1 MMAGLRVAI
10 IGGGIGGLSAAVAL
24 RQRGVREV
32 RVYEQA
38 VALGQVGAGLMVQ
51 ANSLRVLTRL
61 GVFDRLAQA
70 AERMTEWRQSRAD
83 GTVISQETFST
94 GPERM
99 FFGIHRADLLDALV
113 AMLPE
118 DVVHTGYQCVGF
130 EEDAGRAVV
139 RFANGVSVDADVVIA
154 ADGIHS
160 TLQRYVVQPSEPV
173 FSGAMAYRGTLP
185 ARRVPEWPA
194 GTIRF
199 WSGGQGRYLL
209 AYRVRRG
216 ELLNFVGFMP
226 ADEEMRESW
235 SAPGDPVTL
244 AAAYADWDPF
254 LAKILSEVETTFRS
268 GIYDREPLPRWSRG
282 RLTLLGDAAH
292 ASLPHMGQGS
302 NQAIE
307 DAMGLATLLK
317 GASAEDAP
325 RALVSYERLR
335 LDRTAQVQRGSRMN
349 ASHSEN
355 AEPYKL
361 GLDWLYDY
369 DVEKEALAL
378 R

>member
-1 MMAGLRVAI
+1 MAI

-24 RQRGVREV
+24 RQRGVRV
-32 RVYEQA
+32 GVYEQA
-38 VALGQVGAGLMVQ
+38 PALGEIGAGLMVQ

-61 GVFDRLAQA
+61 GVVDRVAQA
-70 AERMTEWRQSRAD
+70 GERMTEWRHSHAD
-83 GTVISQETFST
+83 GTVISRETFST
-94 GPERM
+94 GPENM
-99 FFGIHRADLLDALV
+99 FFGMHRADLLDALV
-113 AMLPE
+113 ATLPE

-139 RFANGVSVDADVVIA
+139 RFDNGVSVDADVVIA

-160 TLQRYVVQPSEPV
+160 TLQRYVVQRSELV
-173 FSGAMAYRGTLP
+173 FSGITTYRGSLP

-199 WSGGQGRYLL
+199 WSGQGRYLL
-209 AYRVRRG
+209 AYRIRRG

-226 ADEEMRESW
+226 ADEEMRKSW
-235 SAPGDPVTL
+235 SAPGDSATL
-244 AAAYADWDPF
+244 AAAYADWDP
-254 LAKILSEVETTFRS
+254 LVRKIVSEVETTFRW
-268 GIYDREPLPRWSRG
+268 GLYDREPLPRWSRG

-292 ASLPHMGQGS
+292 PSLPHMGQGS

-317 GASAEDAP
+317 DASAEDAP

-335 LDRTAQVQRGSRMN
+335 HDRTAQVQRTSRMN
-349 ASHSEN
+349 ASYSEN
-355 AEPYKL
+355 AEAFTL
-361 GLDWLYDY
+361 GPDWVYHY
-369 DVEKEALAL
+369 DVEREALAL
-378 R
+378 C

>member
-1 MMAGLRVAI
+1 MAGLRVAI

-38 VALGQVGAGLMVQ
+38 PALGQVGAGLMVQ
-51 ANSLRVLTRL
+51 ANSLRVLARL
-61 GVFDRLAQA
+61 GVFDRLARA

-94 GPERM
+94 GPGNM

-130 EEDAGRAVV
+130 EEDDRRAVV

-216 ELLNFVGFMP
+216 ELLNFVAFMP

-235 SAPGDPVTL
+235 SAPGDPATL

-254 LAKILSEVETTFRS
+254 LGKILSEVETTFRS

-317 GASAEDAP
+317 DASAEDAP
-325 RALVSYERLR
+325 RALISYERLR
-335 LDRTAQVQRGSRMN
+335 LDRTTQVQRGSRMN
-349 ASHSEN
+349 ASRSEN
-355 AEPYKL
+355 AEAYKL

>member
-1 MMAGLRVAI
+1 MAGLRVVI

-24 RQRGVREV
+24 LQRGVPQV

-38 VALGQVGAGLMVQ
+38 PALGQVGAGLMVQ
-51 ANSLRVLTRL
+51 ANILRVLTRL
-61 GVFDRLAQA
+61 GAFDRLAQA
-70 AERMTEWRQSRAD
+70 AERITEWRQSRAD
-83 GTVISQETFST
+83 GTVISQESFST
-94 GPERM
+94 GPGNV
-99 FFGIHRADLLDALV
+99 FLGIHRADLLDVLV

-130 EEDAGRAVV
+130 EQDDWRAVV
-139 RFANGVSVDADVVIA
+139 KFANGVSVDADVVIA

-160 TLQRYVVQPSEPV
+160 TLQRYIVQPSDPV

-185 ARRVPEWPA
+185 ARRVPGWPA

-216 ELLNFVGFMP
+216 ELPNFVGFMP

-235 SAPGDPVTL
+235 SAPGDPVVL

-254 LAKILSEVETTFRS
+254 LGKILSEVETTFRS
-268 GIYDREPLPRWSRG
+268 GIYDREPLRRWSRG

-292 ASLPHMGQGS
+292 ASLPHMGQGV

-317 GASAEDAP
+317 DASTKDVP

-335 LDRTAQVQRGSRMN
+335 LDR
-349 ASHSEN
+349 
-355 AEPYKL
+355 
-361 GLDWLYDY
+361 
-369 DVEKEALAL
+369 
-378 R
+378 